1 MRIGIRTKLIILL
14 VAVALLPLLGALLT
28 IVIGGRQL
36 RSEIYGQGFQSL
48 VRSEARVMQT
58 ELEKD
63 IKLITVALREEPV
76 IGHLL
81 SSKAKLPDDRIAQ
94 IERDWKYLTPEDKEL
109 ADILVNN
116 TSRVLRLIRDE
127 NRDIAEILVTDRF
140 GQLMAAT
147 QRTNDFYQADE
158 SWWQMAYQK
167 GAGQIYIPEVDYDH
181 SAGVWGLDLCI
192 PIQYNGEIIGIA
204 KAVVDLS
211 RWVPDAQRELGS
223 SSGQL
228 LVVDEEGYV
237 LHSRRII
244 EGHAQPRD
252 VQLSIWD
259 SSFHAETPADWTVTE
274 DDKII
279 AYAPVTLPGIISE
292 MPVRMAN
299 WYLVLE
305 MPVSAARQGLA
316 QLTVVMVLIGL
327 ACILALFLGGV
338 LLIDRSIINRMRHI
352 SEAARHVAE
361 GQLQYRADSQWA
373 GTRVFGTDEIDDLSR
388 DFNNMVRKLQRSN
401 IDLQEAN
408 ELKEN
413 FIRIA
418 GHELRTPVSY
428 IVGMASLM
436 KGSDDPERLR
446 KAVDTMG
453 FKATRLDEIIQAMF
467 KLIPEQALAEGMQ
480 YEDVNLSKLLEQVY
494 TDLQPWVGRRDQTL
508 VIDPGDSDTIIQA
521 DRAKLRDIV
530 ENLAMN
536 AVKFTPDGG
545 TVKICTQ
552 RQLGGHVSIEVIDE
566 GPGIPEVDRPHVFE
580 PFYSGSDVLK
590 HSTGKS
596 GYGKRGM
603 GLGLAIVRHFVDL
616 HGGTIEFATGPNGT
630 TFVVQLPLEPPSS
643 RKGAAGGG

>member
-1 MRIGIRTKLIILL
+1 
-14 VAVALLPLLGALLT
+14 
-28 IVIGGRQL
+28 
-36 RSEIYGQGFQSL
+36 
-48 VRSEARVMQT
+48 
-58 ELEKD
+58 
-63 IKLITVALREEPV
+63 
-76 IGHLL
+76 
-81 SSKAKLPDDRIAQ
+81 
-94 IERDWKYLTPEDKEL
+94 
-109 ADILVNN
+109 
-116 TSRVLRLIRDE
+116 
-127 NRDIAEILVTDRF
+127 
-140 GQLMAAT
+140 
-147 QRTNDFYQADE
+147 
-158 SWWQMAYQK
+158 
-167 GAGQIYIPEVDYDH
+167 
-181 SAGVWGLDLCI
+181 
-192 PIQYNGEIIGIA
+192 
-204 KAVVDLS
+204 
-211 RWVPDAQRELGS
+211 
-223 SSGQL
+223 
-228 LVVDEEGYV
+228 
-237 LHSRRII
+237 
-244 EGHAQPRD
+244 
-252 VQLSIWD
+252 
-259 SSFHAETPADWTVTE
+259 
-274 DDKII
+274 
-279 AYAPVTLPGIISE
+279 
-292 MPVRMAN
+292 
-299 WYLVLE
+299 
-305 MPVSAARQGLA
+305 
-316 QLTVVMVLIGL
+316 
-327 ACILALFLGGV
+327 LFLGGV

-361 GQLQYRADSQWA
+361 GQLQYRTDSQWA

-494 TDLQPWVGRRDQTL
+494 TDLQPWVDRREQTV
-508 VIDPGDSDTIIQA
+508 VIDPGDSDTTIQA

-545 TVKICTQ
+545 TVKISIQ

-630 TFVVQLPLEPPSS
+630 TFVVQLPLEPPPG
-643 RKGAAGGG
+643 RKPQARG

>member
-36 RSEIYGQGFQSL
+36 RTEIYGQGFESL

-76 IGHLL
+76 VAHLL
-81 SSKAKLPDDRIAQ
+81 SVKSKLPQQRIDQ
-94 IERDWKYLTPEDKEL
+94 IEQDWKYLTPDDKEL

-140 GQLMAAT
+140 GQLIAAT
-147 QRTNDFYQADE
+147 QRTNDYYQADE
-158 SWWQMAYQK
+158 SWWQMAYLN

-192 PIQYNGEIIGIA
+192 PIERNGEIIGVA
-204 KAVVDLS
+204 KAVLDLS
-211 RWVPDAQRELGS
+211 RWVSDAHGELNAS
-223 SSGQL
+223 RGQL
-228 LVVDEEGYV
+228 LVVDEQGYV
-237 LHSRRII
+237 LHNRKVM
-244 EGHAQPRD
+244 EGNAQPRD
-252 VQLSIWD
+252 IRLDVWTDAFRSD
-259 SSFHAETPADWTVTE
+259 APSDWAVT
-274 DDKII
+274 DNGMIL
-279 AYAPVTLPGIISE
+279 AYAAVSLPGIISE
-292 MPVRMAN
+292 LPVRMSN
-299 WYLVLE
+299 WFLVLE
-305 MPVSAARQGLA
+305 MPVAEARQGLA

-494 TDLQPWVGRRDQTL
+494 TDLQPWVDRRQQTL

-545 TVKICTQ
+545 TVKISIQ

-616 HGGTIEFATGPNGT
+616 HGGTIEFTTGPNGT
-630 TFVVQLPLEPPSS
+630 TFVVQLPLEPPPG
-643 RKGAAGGG
+643 RKPQARG